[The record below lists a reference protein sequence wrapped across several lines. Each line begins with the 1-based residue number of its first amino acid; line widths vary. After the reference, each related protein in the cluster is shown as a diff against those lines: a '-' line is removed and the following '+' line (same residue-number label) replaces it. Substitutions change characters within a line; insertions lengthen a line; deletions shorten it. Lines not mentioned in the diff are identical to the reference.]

1 MKTRDQVDKY
11 ERLTSSLTRVTT
23 VCGLGS
29 YALGFGTLILAIGVD
44 TWGLFMG
51 VAVFTAVTAAIGV
64 VAGIGSLLMRHLSK
78 VGGSAWKRT
87 LGFSILA
94 AAYVPLMVLVWIGL
108 GFHR

>member
-11 ERLTSSLTRVTT
+11 ERFASSLTQVTT
-23 VCGLGS
+23 VCGVGS
-29 YALGFGTLILAIGVD
+29 YALGFGTLILAIGID

-51 VAVFTAVTAAIGV
+51 VAVFTAAASVLGV
-64 VAGIGSLLMRHLSK
+64 VAGIGSLLMGHLSK

-94 AAYVPLMVLVWIGL
+94 AAYVPLMVLVWIGM
-108 GFHR
+108 GFNR